1 MTGLQ
6 PALSALLSLKGPKKQ
21 CKKKTSAFDV
31 ELTNTNKKALKQ
43 YRAGRVLLFRPCNPP
58 LLWAVWGLSRA
69 PMVLHLCCLG
79 PEVQGG
85 EVKTKSQKAATV
97 VPAL

>member
-58 LLWAVWGLSRA
+58 FCGQFGGSLEHRWCFTSVVWAQKSRE
-69 PMVLHLCCLG
+69 G
-79 PEVQGG
+79 
-85 EVKTKSQKAATV
+85 K
-97 VPAL
+97 